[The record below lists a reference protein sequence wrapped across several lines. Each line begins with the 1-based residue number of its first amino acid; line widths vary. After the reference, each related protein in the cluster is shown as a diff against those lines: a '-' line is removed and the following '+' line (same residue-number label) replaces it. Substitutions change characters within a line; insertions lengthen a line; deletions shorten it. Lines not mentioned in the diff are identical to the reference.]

1 MNSGT
6 AMLAV
11 ERRQEAT
18 AAAGRKAIPFD
29 YTAHFPREDERE
41 RRGEPPRLE
50 KDRKLTALVQVSIE
64 APYVATGVGY
74 GFVLPASTLEFGAP
88 PGIPRGTDLV
98 EASLDALNRKLL
110 AAPRSGLTLDAV
122 LAHGIRINPKY
133 LAQLVPRAGTR
144 RGFAWK
150 SLQAQPAD
158 LFIAQAPAPEQL
170 QFLYAIHDEGTGRAF
185 QNEMVLSTAG
195 LGGPDGRRPF
205 RQFATPVQFAPLS
218 TIRIEIV
225 PLQTLVGELHFS
237 LHGYKVLG
245 SPGSPTDVAR
255 GARRLRRGARR

>member
-41 RRGEPPRLE
+41 RRGQPPRLE
-50 KDRKLTALVQVSIE
+50 KDKKLTALVQVSIE
-64 APYVATGVGY
+64 APFVATGVGY
-74 GFVLPASTLEFGAP
+74 GFVLPASTFTFGAP
-88 PGIPRGTDLV
+88 SGTPRGTDLV

-110 AAPRSGLTLDAV
+110 AAPRGGVTLDTV
-122 LAHGIRINPKY
+122 LAQGIRINPKY
-133 LAQLVPRAGTR
+133 LSQLVPRAGTQ

-150 SLQAQPAD
+150 SLQGRPAD
-158 LFIAQAPAPEQL
+158 LFIAQAPAPEEL

-185 QNEMVLSTAG
+185 QNDMVLSTAG

-205 RQFATPVQFAPLS
+205 RQFATPVQFAPRS
-218 TIRIEIV
+218 TIRIEIL
-225 PLQTLVGELHFS
+225 PLQTLEGELHFS

-255 GARRLRRGARR
+255 ARRLRRGARR